1 MTRSAHRNRSPET
14 PPRWRLLTVVAVVG
28 LVACAVLARA
38 VELQVIDRDFLREEA
53 AERHLRT
60 VSMPAHRGVI
70 TDRSGEILAI
80 SSPVQSAWAH
90 PGKLLG
96 HPQTIDQLARILE
109 RPAGELH
116 RYLEQRREREFVYL
130 RRHLAPRR
138 AEQVQA
144 LHAPGVELQR
154 EFRRFYP
161 AGEVTAQLIGITDID
176 GRGLEGVERA
186 FNDTLRG
193 RSGAKRV
200 LRDRLGRTIKDVA
213 LLQEPRPG
221 ERLTLALDRRIQY
234 HSYRALKRAVQRHGA
249 RAGTAVVLD
258 AATGELLALV
268 NQPSYNPNARSTPS
282 DDESHRNRGAAATY
296 EPGSVIKPF
305 TVASALR
312 SGSVAMGETID
323 TAPGTFR
330 VAGHT
335 VRDVRNYGRLKVTGV
350 IRKSSNVGAAKIA
363 LRTPPRAL
371 WQTLQDFGFGA
382 PTGSRLPTEA
392 SGYVDP
398 APPRRRVERAT
409 LAYGYGI
416 AATPLQLARAYAA
429 IANDGVLRP
438 VSLLARQAPAEGYR
452 VLDAEIAGRLQGML
466 EAVVSPGGTGHR
478 AAVAGYRVAGK
489 TGTVRKVGP
498 DGYAERKYVALFAGF
513 APVSDPR
520 FVIVVLIDEPTGEA
534 YYGGQIAAPVFS
546 QIMAEA
552 LRMRNVPPDQPEG
565 SGVPVIAV
573 GEEP

>member
-1 MTRSAHRNRSPET
+1 MTRSAHRNRPPEA

-38 VELQVIDRDFLREEA
+38 VELQVVDRDFLREEA

-60 VSMPAHRGVI
+60 VSMTAHRGVI
-70 TDRSGEILAI
+70 TDRNGEILAI
-80 SSPVQSAWAH
+80 SSPVQSAWAD
-90 PGKLLG
+90 PGELLD
-96 HPQTIDQLARILE
+96 HPQTIDRLAGILE
-109 RPAGELH
+109 RPPGELR

-130 RRHLAPRR
+130 RRHLAPRQ
-138 AEQVQA
+138 AEQVRA
-144 LHAPGVELQR
+144 LHAPGVELKR

-161 AGEVTAQLIGITDID
+161 AGEVAAQVIGITDID

-186 FNDTLRG
+186 FNDTLQG
-193 RSGAKRV
+193 RSGTKRV
-200 LRDRLGRTIKDVA
+200 LRDRLGRTVKDVA

-221 ERLTLALDRRIQY
+221 ERLNLALDRRIQY
-234 HSYRALKRAVQRHGA
+234 HSYRALKRAVRRHEA
-249 RAGTAVVLD
+249 RAGAAVVLD
-258 AATGELLALV
+258 AATGELLALA
-268 NQPSYNPNARSTPS
+268 NQPSYNPNTRSAPS
-282 DDESHRNRGAAATY
+282 GDEGHRNRAVAATY

-330 VAGHT
+330 VDDHT
-335 VRDVRNYGRLKVTGV
+335 VRDVRDYGRLEVTGV

-398 APPRRRVERAT
+398 APPRRRVESAT
-409 LAYGYGI
+409 LAYGYGL
-416 AATPLQLARAYAA
+416 AVTPLQLARAFAA

-438 VSLLARQAPAEGYR
+438 VSLLAREAPQEGYR
-452 VLDAEIAGRLQGML
+452 VLDAEIAGQLQGML
-466 EAVVSPGGTGHR
+466 EAVVEPGGTGQR

-498 DGYAERKYVALFAGF
+498 EGYSEDRYVSLFAGF

-520 FVIVVLIDEPTGEA
+520 FVVVVLLDEPTGEA
-534 YYGGQIAAPVFS
+534 YYGGQVAAPVFS
-546 QIMAEA
+546 QVMGQA
-552 LRMRNVPPDQPEG
+552 LRVRNVPPEQPG
-565 SGVPVIAV
+565 DTDVPVIAV
-573 GEEP
+573 GEES